1 MSQRVAIKLVGGRRS
16 VHPHAPDPGDVPF
29 EFIDDHVGADPGE
42 VLAALKQQYGV
53 VPVEGACELRPSL
66 IPGAGRG
73 VFARVD
79 ISRGQLI
86 TLVPSHIIVYVNCS
100 KEGEVLLHPDVPAHT
115 VDSDAKRR
123 ALYQAYGFAAP
134 IAFVS
139 GSPALTDDPRALG
152 HMLNDFDP
160 EDEIE
165 SYTGCNGIV
174 FQYGP
179 ISTGVS
185 RASGA
190 GGRFSGVIANR
201 DIAAG
206 EELTLSYGYGYWK
219 LNGKPPRTALSSLVD
234 RDEIIRLNYTLGL
247 QAYDVIRKYR
257 YSVRGDDD
265 RARMTNSMAEIF
277 RRNPR
282 RSP

>member
-1 MSQRVAIKLVGGRRS
+1 MFQRVAIKLVGGLRS
-16 VHPHAPDPGDVPF
+16 VHPHAQAPGDVPF
-29 EFIDDHVGADPGE
+29 EYIDDHVGADPGD

-86 TLVPSHIIVYVNCS
+86 TLVPSHMVVWVNWS

-123 ALYQAYGFAAP
+123 ALFQAYGFGTP
-134 IAFVS
+134 IAIVS
-139 GSPALTDDPRALG
+139 GSPALTGDPRTLG

-160 EDEIE
+160 DDEIE
-165 SYTGCNGIV
+165 SYTGCNCIV

-201 DIAAG
+201 DITAG
-206 EELTLSYGYGYWK
+206 EELTVSYGYEYWK
-219 LNGKPPRTALSSLVD
+219 LNGKPPRTALTSLVD
-234 RDEIIRLNYTLGL
+234 RDELLRLNYTLAV
-247 QAYDVIRKYR
+247 QACDVIRKYR
-257 YSVRGDDD
+257 HSVRGDDD
-265 RARMTNSMAEIF
+265 RVRMINSMAEIF
-277 RRNPR
+277 RRNPK